1 MSACAGCGL
10 RCRPGTDL
18 CARCQSVWVA
28 AGRPDEMPARK
39 PPRDNAKAQRKPK
52 AARSVRPVTTLEKP
66 FRPYVW
72 RDPKRTGKAR

>member
-1 MSACAGCGL
+1 M
-10 RCRPGTDL
+10 PGNDL
-18 CARCQSVWVA
+18 CVRCQSVWVA

-52 AARSVRPVTTLEKP
+52 VTRARPGRQPAPGLP

>member
-1 MSACAGCGL
+1 
-10 RCRPGTDL
+10 
-18 CARCQSVWVA
+18 
-28 AGRPDEMPARK
+28 MPARK